1 MVAMARGRHG
11 VRWRSLGAAVTFL
24 VAAVAGVIGNR
35 LTGRLTP
42 ALVVFAGL
50 VVAGMLITY
59 LLDRGIRARGPAE
72 AETKDGTAGQA
83 GPIDLRGAQGVQI
96 GNQNRQENYFG
107 PDRDR

>member
-1 MVAMARGRHG
+1 MAPGKPV

-42 ALVVFAGL
+42 ALVVFAAL
-50 VVAGMLITY
+50 VAAGMLTTY
-59 LLDRGIRARGPAE
+59 LVDRGTRAHGPAE
-72 AETKDGTAGQA
+72 AETKDGTAGRA
-83 GPIDLRGAQGVQI
+83 GHTDLRGAHGVQI